1 MAEDTIAVKWYHR
14 PIWVIA
20 ALLAAGPFALP
31 LVWLSPAL
39 KKTHKIFLTIAVLI
53 ITVWLIMTT
62 AEICRVVMKQVEDIK
77 SIMQT

>member
-1 MAEDTIAVKWYHR
+1 MAEDTIAVKWYYR
-14 PIWVIA
+14 PIWVIV

-39 KKTHKIFLTIAVLI
+39 KKLHKIFLTIAVLI

-62 AEICRVVMKQVEDIK
+62 AEICRVVIKQMEDIK